1 MKSKIVDLI
10 YNDENCLDKIIELL
24 VELCSPK
31 KSRRPYFMP
40 SRAWSLLYER
50 KGNKCWRINKMIKA
64 IVYGYNR
71 HAARNKL
78 AVNVLNQHYGN
89 PLSKS
94 TGETLYC

>member
-1 MKSKIVDLI
+1 
-10 YNDENCLDKIIELL
+10 
-24 VELCSPK
+24 
-31 KSRRPYFMP
+31 
-40 SRAWSLLYER
+40 
-50 KGNKCWRINKMIKA
+50 MIKA

-94 TGETLYC
+94 TGETLYR

>member
-1 MKSKIVDLI
+1 
-10 YNDENCLDKIIELL
+10 
-24 VELCSPK
+24 
-31 KSRRPYFMP
+31 
-40 SRAWSLLYER
+40 
-50 KGNKCWRINKMIKA
+50 MIKA

-71 HAARNKL
+71 YAARNKL